1 MNQFPHFP
9 WYFNKKQFFKI
20 ETSIQKEMDFYPADH
35 KDTFERNLKTQPE
48 DWHYRTKKITYKLNS
63 FGYRAP
69 EFDTIK
75 WSESIVLFGCSCTF
89 GIGVDEDETIS
100 HYLNQELGRP
110 VINMGW
116 PGGSNMNMLMNS
128 LVLSQLNQIPYAI
141 VFLWSTTDRI
151 PLFTDRQVYNVGPWD
166 SNENQKNVE
175 YRDSYNDIYN
185 KLFENY
191 NFFIQN
197 ETMNS
202 YFISQFAKEIWKEK
216 TKYITGTFFN
226 NTALCMDTKNT
237 FKIDNKARDLI
248 HPGLESNKIAAS
260 GLAHLIKNYGVKNLL

>member
-9 WYFNKKQFFKI
+9 WYFNKKGFFKI
-20 ETSIQKEMDFYPADH
+20 GTSIKKEMDFYPADH
-35 KDTFERNLKTQPE
+35 KDAYERNLKTQPE

-63 FGYRAP
+63 LGYRAP
-69 EFDTIK
+69 EFNTVK
-75 WSESIVLFGCSCTF
+75 WNESVALFGCSCTF
-89 GIGVDEDETIS
+89 GIGVDEDETVS
-100 HYLNQELGRP
+100 HYLSKELERP

-128 LVLSQLNQIPYAI
+128 LTLSQLNQRPYAI
-141 VFLWSTTDRI
+141 VFLWSTTDRL

-175 YRDSYNDIYN
+175 YRDSYNDIYSS
-185 KLFENY
+185 LFENY
-191 NFFIQN
+191 NFFIEN

-202 YFISQFAKEIWKEK
+202 YFISQFTKEVWKEK

-226 NTALCMDTKNT
+226 NTALCMDTENT

-260 GLAHLIKNYGVKNLL
+260 RLAHLIKNYGVKNLL